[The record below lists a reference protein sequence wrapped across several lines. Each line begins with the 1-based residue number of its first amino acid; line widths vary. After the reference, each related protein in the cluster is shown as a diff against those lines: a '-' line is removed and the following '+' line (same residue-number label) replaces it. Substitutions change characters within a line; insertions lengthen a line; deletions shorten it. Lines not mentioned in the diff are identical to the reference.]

1 MQSWSDW
8 IYWVVFVCLNKL
20 FTNFDVWYLA
30 SLTYHFHFN
39 SSKNL
44 IKLWLH
50 SSYIYFYRRWC
61 QCQGPEFVNSFT
73 QSSCVTK
80 WSMFPIHV
88 DLFCSILLYG
98 KGAITRLCCLNLSII
113 YLFFFQQRAVELL
126 LKHKAEVN
134 AKDKFWHTPLHMAA
148 AKWATGCALV
158 LIPHV
163 CSLDVAD
170 KSGRTPLHHAAY
182 SGHEEVSVNHYSF

>member
-1 MQSWSDW
+1 M
-8 IYWVVFVCLNKL
+8 I
-20 FTNFDVWYLA
+20 
-30 SLTYHFHFN
+30 
-39 SSKNL
+39 
-44 IKLWLH
+44 WLH
-50 SSYIYFYRRWC
+50 SSCIYFYRCWC
-61 QCQGPEFVNSFT
+61 QCQGPEFVDSFT

-80 WSMFPIHV
+80 WSMFLIHMWINFA
-88 DLFCSILLYG
+88 LKEQPLNFN
-98 KGAITRLCCLNLSII
+98 CLNLSSLI
-113 YLFFFQQRAVELL
+113 FFCFFGPQRAVELL

-170 KSGRTPLHHAAY
+170 RSGRTPLHHAAY
-182 SGHEEVSVNHYSF
+182 SGHEEVRINHHLF

>member
-1 MQSWSDW
+1 M
-8 IYWVVFVCLNKL
+8 LL
-20 FTNFDVWYLA
+20 
-30 SLTYHFHFN
+30 
-39 SSKNL
+39 
-44 IKLWLH
+44 
-50 SSYIYFYRRWC
+50 
-61 QCQGPEFVNSFT
+61 EFVNHYYF
-73 QSSCVTK
+73 
-80 WSMFPIHV
+80 
-88 DLFCSILLYG
+88 
-98 KGAITRLCCLNLSII
+98 
-113 YLFFFQQRAVELL
+113 FFFQQRAVELL

-182 SGHEEVSVNHYSF
+182 SGHEEVSVNHNSF